1 MEARFE
7 YVKAAPGL
15 ARALVGVEEY
25 LHTCGLEESLLTLV
39 RLRASQINGCAVCVD
54 IQWDENAFNVVTQ
67 WKELRAFGE
76 SERRFRGLD
85 SWRRSPYSSYFSERE
100 RAALAWTEAV
110 TLVANTQ
117 VPDSVYDEVRP
128 YFSDKEL
135 SDLTL
140 AIAAANAWN
149 RLSVA
154 SRREA
159 SLVPA
164 AEPQEQRRAS

>member
-54 IQWDENAFNVVTQ
+54 IQWEENAFNVVTQ

-85 SWRRSPYSSYFSERE
+85 AWRRSPYSSYYSERE
-100 RAALAWTEAV
+100 RAPWPGPR
-110 TLVANTQ
+110 Q
-117 VPDSVYDEVRP
+117 
-128 YFSDKEL
+128 
-135 SDLTL
+135 
-140 AIAAANAWN
+140 
-149 RLSVA
+149 
-154 SRREA
+154 
-159 SLVPA
+159 
-164 AEPQEQRRAS
+164 